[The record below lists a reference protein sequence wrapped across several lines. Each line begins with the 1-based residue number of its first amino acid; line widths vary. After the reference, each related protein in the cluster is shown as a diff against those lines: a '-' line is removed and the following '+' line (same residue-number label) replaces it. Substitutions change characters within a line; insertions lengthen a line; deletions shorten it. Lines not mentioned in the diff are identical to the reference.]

1 MASNST
7 ASDPYSSSSSTP
19 SSALSPLPRTL
30 PLTPADLPAF
40 LTDLTNRFKEEGLDG
55 ILESVCS
62 EFFQGFFKRQVDGAG
77 VDLLGQE
84 WRAWVGGVG
93 VLTSVKGI
101 AAKVSRRSARS
112 SGHDRLG

>member
-7 ASDPYSSSSSTP
+7 ASDPYSNSSSTP
-19 SSALSPLPRTL
+19 SSALTPLPRTL

-101 AAKVSRRSARS
+101 AAKVSRSPARS
-112 SGHDRLG
+112 SGHDR